1 MLAASGLL
9 FSKVPGS
16 LVPQEDYVLMVT
28 SLPPAAALSRTK
40 AIQAITAIK
49 NMPEVQGVVS
59 FSGFDVLS
67 SAQKTNSGVSFTT
80 LKDWAERTDP
90 KSDARQIA
98 PALGRLNTKFHDG
111 GCSASIRRRSRASA
125 RPGGSSSFCRTVT
138 GPLWKRCRR
147 QPTRSSPRP
156 PSVRNSRA
164 SARNFRRRCRSTRS
178 TSTATRPR
186 PSAFLSIPSSMQSG
200 FGSLY
205 VNDFALFGRTYRVSL
220 SSESDFRS
228 APNDLHFIYVRSAS
242 GAMIPLDALVSVDRS
257 SDPIPSTASTSSPPP
272 RFSAIPRRD
281 IRPASLSPRC
291 SRSWQ
296 TILEATI
303 RSVGPGPPSR
313 KFRRRVPAIK
323 DSCSGC

>member
-125 RPGGSSSFCRTVT
+125 LPEASNSSSRT
-138 GPLWKRCRR
+138 GRA
-147 QPTRSSPRP
+147 
-156 PSVRNSRA
+156 VR
-164 SARNFRRRCRSTRS
+164 
-178 TSTATRPR
+178 
-186 PSAFLSIPSSMQSG
+186 
-200 FGSLY
+200 
-205 VNDFALFGRTYRVSL
+205 
-220 SSESDFRS
+220 
-228 APNDLHFIYVRSAS
+228 
-242 GAMIPLDALVSVDRS
+242 
-257 SDPIPSTASTSSPPP
+257 
-272 RFSAIPRRD
+272 
-281 IRPASLSPRC
+281 
-291 SRSWQ
+291 
-296 TILEATI
+296 
-303 RSVGPGPPSR
+303 
-313 KFRRRVPAIK
+313 
-323 DSCSGC
+323 